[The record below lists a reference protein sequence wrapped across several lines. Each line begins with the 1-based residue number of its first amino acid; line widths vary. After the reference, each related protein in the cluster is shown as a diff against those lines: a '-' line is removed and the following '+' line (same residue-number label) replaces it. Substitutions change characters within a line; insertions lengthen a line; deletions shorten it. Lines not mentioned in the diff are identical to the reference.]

1 MDSRTPPDDCAWEV
15 GSARSGPTGV
25 RGLIV
30 LFNEGITKYAHSQR
44 FRPTCRGFHPPGA
57 HGVTCSIKNVR
68 VVQRKSARR
77 EFTLRTPGATSLSV
91 TARRRPGQLPPPP
104 QPPPPPPPHD
114 EPPPQECP
122 PEPSLP
128 ESPPDHQP
136 PEPPPPSAEAPLDVV
151 RRLPDA
157 RLRRSTPAGDPQTGH
172 QRSDDDH
179 GNQHRDE
186 DVHAPHPPFFSPE
199 ARSPVAS
206 PLLCDRGIP
215 PASSRQSGL
224 EQLQSFGPGWRP

>member
-44 FRPTCRGFHPPGA
+44 FRPTCRGFHPPGGPRGHLFNQKRPRRSTKERPEGVHPPDA
-57 HGVTCSIKNVR
+57 RCRVTSGDRAAAARSAAAPAAAAPAAPARRAAAAGVSAGAVTAGVTPR
-68 VVQRKSARR
+68 PPAA
-77 EFTLRTPGATSLSV
+77 GAATAV
-91 TARRRPGQLPPPP
+91 GRGPARRRTAASG
-104 QPPPPPPPHD
+104 
-114 EPPPQECP
+114 
-122 PEPSLP
+122 
-128 ESPPDHQP
+128 
-136 PEPPPPSAEAPLDVV
+136 
-151 RRLPDA
+151 A
-157 RLRRSTPAGDPQTGH
+157 RLRRSTPSGDPQTGH

-186 DVHAPHPPFFSPE
+186 DVHAPHPTFSPPK
-199 ARSPVAS
+199 RGPPSLPRC
-206 PLLCDRGIP
+206 CDRGIP